1 MANLDQNTIWSH
13 VSNAPAKASES
24 VMGPSYSYTD
34 NIQGPAQLGVGNRG
48 TMGQLATNTSAIAG
62 YVKTMVSGPALGNQF
77 FVNTGGSC
85 KAPDDSIQ
93 PRYNYINNIASGD
106 AILPASMRQ
115 GLGGIA
121 SNFNGLIPG
130 IIEDTEQ
137 LNPLYLFSSLAA
149 DSTPSCECYTCPTS
163 GGDQSRF
170 LTVDLSPD
178 FSTSKCIKVDPSKCI
193 QTREGFDDGMGYA
206 FGSIAVGVLAIA
218 MIFYVSSK

>member
-1 MANLDQNTIWSH
+1 MANLDQNTIWNQ
-13 VSNAPAKASES
+13 VSNAPAKASEA

-34 NIQGPAQLGVGNRG
+34 NIKGPAQMGVGNRG
-48 TMGQLATNTSAIAG
+48 TMGQLATNTGAISD
-62 YVKTMVSGPALGNQF
+62 YVKYMVSGPALGNQY

-85 KAPDDSIQ
+85 MAPDKSIQ
-93 PRYNYINNIASGD
+93 ARYNYINNIASGD

-170 LTVDLSPD
+170 LNTDLTPD
-178 FSTSKCIKVDPSKCI
+178 FSTSKCVKADPSKCI
-193 QTREGFDDGMGYA
+193 QTTEGFDDGTGYA
-206 FGSIAVGVLAIA
+206 VGSIAVGALAIGL
-218 MIFYVSSK
+218 MFYISSK

>member
-1 MANLDQNTIWSH
+1 MANLDQNTIWNQ
-13 VSNAPAKASES
+13 VSNAPATASEA

-48 TMGQLATNTSAIAG
+48 TMGQLATNTGAIAS
-62 YVKTMVSGPALGNQF
+62 YVKTMVSGPALGNQY

-85 KAPDDSIQ
+85 AAPDQSIQ
-93 PRYNYINNIASGD
+93 PRHNYINNIASGD

-121 SNFNGLIPG
+121 SDFNGLIPG

-137 LNPLYLFSSLAA
+137 LNPVYLFSSLTA

-170 LTVDLSPD
+170 LNVDLTPD
-178 FSTSKCIKVDPSKCI
+178 FSTSKCVKVDPSKCI
-193 QTREGFDDGMGYA
+193 QTKEGFEV
-206 FGSIAVGVLAIA
+206 GSGNAVGVGVVALLAIVL
-218 MIFYVSSK
+218 IFAFPRK

>member
-1 MANLDQNTIWSH
+1 MANLDQNTIWNQ
-13 VSNAPAKASES
+13 VSNAPGKASEA

-48 TMGQLATNTSAIAG
+48 TMGQLATNTGAIAS
-62 YVKTMVSGPALGNQF
+62 YVKTMVSGPALGNQY

-85 KAPDDSIQ
+85 AAPDQSIQ

-106 AILPASMRQ
+106 AILPTSMKQ

-137 LNPLYLFSSLAA
+137 LNPVYLFSSLAA

-170 LTVDLSPD
+170 LNKELTPD
-178 FSTSKCIKVDPSKCI
+178 FASSKCVKVDPSKCI
-193 QTREGFDDGMGYA
+193 QTKEGFEVDSGNVIG
-206 FGSIAVGVLAIA
+206 IGVVALLAI
-218 MIFYVSSK
+218 VLLLH